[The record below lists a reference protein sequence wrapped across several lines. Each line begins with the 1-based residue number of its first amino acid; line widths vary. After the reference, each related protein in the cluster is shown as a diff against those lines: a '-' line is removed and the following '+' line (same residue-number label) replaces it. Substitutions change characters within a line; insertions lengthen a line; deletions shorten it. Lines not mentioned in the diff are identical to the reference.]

1 MNALIILPTY
11 NESENIEK
19 LIEALL
25 ENEIKPDILVV
36 DDNSPDG
43 TGEIV
48 KRIEDLTNRVKLIS
62 REGKLGLGSA
72 YIEGF
77 KYALKHNYD
86 YIFEMDADFSHPPS
100 KLRDFIR
107 AIAEADFVIGSRYID
122 KGQIIGWNFWRY
134 CISFGGNLLARL
146 ILKSKIKDMTS
157 GFRCYKRNVLEAL
170 NFDKILS
177 EGYFFQVEILYRI
190 LLLGFKG
197 KEIPILFKDR
207 ELGKSKMSGV
217 ILFEALRNL
226 SKIRHLKKTEKSKDH
241 N

>member
-1 MNALIILPTY
+1 MKTLVILPTY
-11 NESENIEK
+11 NESENIENI
-19 LIEALL
+19 IEALL

-36 DDNSPDG
+36 DDNSPDD

-48 KRIEDLTNRVKLIS
+48 KRIADITNRVKLLS

-86 YIFEMDADFSHPPS
+86 YIFEMDADFSHNPQT
-100 KLRDFIR
+100 LNDFIR
-107 AIAEADFVIGSRYID
+107 AIEEVDFVIGSRYIN

-134 CISFGGNLLARL
+134 FISFGGNLLARL
-146 ILKSKIKDMTS
+146 LLKSRIKDMTS
-157 GFRCYKRNVLEAL
+157 GFRCYRRKVLEAL
-170 NFDKILS
+170 DFDEILS

-197 KEIPILFKDR
+197 REIPIVFKDR
-207 ELGKSKMSGV
+207 EMGESKISVM

-226 SKIRHLKKTEKSKDH
+226 RRIRHLKKP
-241 N
+241 